1 MNPTDQARLR
11 RPATLVVRSG
21 RMGDFLVA
29 VPALAALRRRRPED
43 RIVLLTGISQ
53 DRRTAALARRY
64 SGAGLPPWVQWF
76 EGKLFDEVIGFGR
89 WNDPAEW
96 RGLRGRLGA
105 YRFRDA
111 FVLPY
116 FSESRLRRWQKHLW
130 LRSLGHWG
138 KIHSRYN
145 EAAAARPPAMSLQT
159 WAALDVVA
167 RGLGVPEVEPIQPAM
182 DTGAAAQTFAAEF
195 WRQPGLAERP
205 AIAMFPAGTF
215 AHKRWPAERFA
226 QVAGRILAAGAA
238 VVFVGSE
245 ADRAIVRETVA
256 GLPSGSGVFDLT
268 GRTSLA
274 ELAAV
279 LGRCAGF
286 VGNDGGPAHLAAAA
300 GVPCVTI
307 MSGVHCAGMWDPTG
321 AAHVAVRHPTPCY
334 GCRSEFDCPEG
345 TRACV
350 DGIGVEQVWEACVPL
365 LAGCGLRGSDGKS
378 QPMNFQDGT

>member
-1 MNPTDQARLR
+1 MNTTDPTRLR
-11 RPATLVVRSG
+11 RPSTLVVRSG

-29 VPALAALRRRRPED
+29 VPALAALRRLRPEH

-53 DRRTAALARRY
+53 DPKTVALARRY

-76 EGKLFDEVIGFGR
+76 EGRLFDAVIGFSR

-96 RGLRGRLGA
+96 RGLRAQLRA
-105 YRFRDA
+105 YWFRDA
-111 FVLPY
+111 FILPY

-145 EAAAARPPAMSLQT
+145 EAAAARPSALSLQT

-167 RGLGVPEVEPIQPAM
+167 RGLGLPAVDLIRPAL
-182 DTGAAAQTFAAEF
+182 DTGAPAQAFAAEF
-195 WRQPGLAERP
+195 WRHPGLATRTVV
-205 AIAMFPAGTF
+205 AMFPAGTF

-226 QVAGRILAAGAA
+226 QVAGRILATGAA

-245 ADRAIVRETVA
+245 VDQAIVRETVRYLPA
-256 GLPSGSGVFDLT
+256 GPGVFDLT
-268 GRTSLA
+268 GRTTLA

-279 LGRCAGF
+279 LGRCAAF

-307 MSGVHCAGMWDPTG
+307 MSGVHCVGMWDPSG
-321 AAHVAVRHPTPCY
+321 SAHVAVRYATPCY

-350 DGIGVEQVWEACVPL
+350 YGIGVEEVWQACAPL
-365 LAGCGLRGSDGKS
+365 LARRE
-378 QPMNFQDGT
+378 TV